1 VSSNRPTIDMKRA
14 AELLGVTTRELAAA
28 CEPGSQTFDE
38 YLATCPRV
46 SISAVARAEAAR
58 LGKDVD
64 SLTDEEFRP
73 AFLQAAWSAIQ
84 AG

>member
-1 VSSNRPTIDMKRA
+1 MSSNRAAIDIRRA
-14 AELLGVTTRELAAA
+14 AELLGVTTRELLAA
-28 CEPGSQTFDE
+28 CEPSSQTFDE

-58 LGKDVD
+58 LGKDEED
-64 SLTDEEFRP
+64 LTDEEFRP
-73 AFLQAAWSAIQ
+73 AFMQAAWSAIQ